1 MLIFEFIMLIF
12 ESIIATLFNTTYVI
26 LFILPIFIWYF
37 FYKKYLNK
45 LWIKEKLSNWKILTK
60 IIITNFVA
68 WFAHFLWLL
77 ILTYIN
83 SKLM

>member
-1 MLIFEFIMLIF
+1 MWIF
-12 ESIIATLFNTTYVI
+12 ESVITTLFNTTYII

-45 LWIKEKLSNWKILTK
+45 AWIKEKPTNWKIFTE
-60 IIITNFVA
+60 IIIVNFVA

-77 ILTYIN
+77 ILTGCIPNYDPVLF
-83 SKLM
+83 SFQ